1 MSHNFCV
8 KHICSQIR
16 HGPRKLPPKV
26 KNGQISLK
34 SYFGLKQRVL
44 GGLLWSAKVTAAKFC
59 VEFWYQ
65 SFLCGHFWPFIILKP
80 VALARVKHRAL
91 YFLRVGPAEAFIV
104 MKRGSHISVRI
115 SQTNFSC
122 FTDPPKCPLKVGS
135 LKWQKFVRCTV
146 LKWQHVFHLFMRWKK
161 FLHHLLPIRCIF
173 RG

>member
-1 MSHNFCV
+1 MPWAEKMTPKKGQKTPNF
-8 KHICSQIR
+8 I
-16 HGPRKLPPKV
+16 
-26 KNGQISLK
+26 K

-44 GGLLWSAKVTAAKFC
+44 GGLLWSAKVTAPKFC

-122 FTDPPKCPLKVGS
+122 FTDPPKMPPKSGGLWSEKSLSDAPLWSDSIFVIILWSEKNFCTTYCPIGAFFEVK
-135 LKWQKFVRCTV
+135 T
-146 LKWQHVFHLFMRWKK
+146 
-161 FLHHLLPIRCIF
+161 
-173 RG
+173 

>member
-1 MSHNFCV
+1 MGRENDPKKV
-8 KHICSQIR
+8 K
-16 HGPRKLPPKV
+16 KLP
-26 KNGQISLK
+26 NFIK

-59 VEFWYQ
+59 VEFWYW

-122 FTDPPKCPLKVGS
+122 FTDPPKMPPKSGGLWSEKS
-135 LKWQKFVRCTV
+135 LPDASFWSDSVFVLSLWSEKNLSDTLC
-146 LKWQHVFHLFMRWKK
+146 LECF
-161 FLHHLLPIRCIF
+161 IF
-173 RG
+173 GGQDIK